1 MNLMAKSVRPTLSKP
16 DKLRGP
22 QEAANLI
29 RRESA
34 KTIRA
39 RGDKISPKIGRIY
52 GCSLILWFGQQIS
65 KIVLATRASPYMS
78 SV

>member
-1 MNLMAKSVRPTLSKP
+1 MNLMAKPVRPAHSKP
-16 DKLRGP
+16 DELRGS

-29 RRESA
+29 RRVSA
-34 KTIRA
+34 NTIRA
-39 RGDKISPKIGRIY
+39 RGDNTPHKIGRIY

-65 KIVLATRASPYMS
+65 KIALASRASPYMS